1 MLNQALGKDDA
12 QVMKEV
18 KKKAQEIVQAGAIL
32 AESKNEIDL
41 QQVAKNE
48 FHKIQ
53 ETYMKSLE
61 YNYQR

>member
-41 QQVAKNE
+41 QQVAKN
-48 FHKIQ
+48 
-53 ETYMKSLE
+53 
-61 YNYQR
+61 